1 MTNSIRALVDYLL
14 HYNFNNEFPSTSISP
29 KVLAKPTNKDFQNIV
44 LFLFKQIDQNYKCT
58 GKFED
63 EMITMFKFLGYP
75 FQIAKSSIS
84 AVGSPHAWPPLL
96 AAIMWLVE
104 LLQYDIAVQQQSSST
119 MIDGSFVGDNT
130 YIDIDDPSVSE
141 KAFYR
146 YISKAYELFLSGKDD
161 HYEKLEEQFISS
173 FENKNVLIRDQIY
186 ALEKRNQAITQEIES
201 VKGRSAYLPEL
212 EAKKKEFHVDHQKF
226 IHLMD
231 ELKKHRDQLRSKVEM
246 RSAELEKM
254 KSAHDRAVRE
264 TAILRDR
271 IANQELSAADV
282 ANMVNER
289 QRLEEAQV
297 AASENRQGLQR
308 KIYELEMAL
317 RDKVQYLED
326 TARAYH
332 TIAADLQLIPQNAR
346 NARGE
351 NLTIEIDISAKK
363 REGLIKTDIRSGVL
377 PVLHELKKELAE
389 TTLSFR
395 AELLSEQDIAD
406 EIDCKRSEL
415 LGGKEVIEAKLK
427 RAEIAYKREKDLLDQ
442 GTELHRQVRM
452 IHSRAQYNFLRLLG
466 FVRSWMQWNQGC
478 SSCETPPMRS
488 RPSQPRIEKFQMC
501 KRSDRN
507 ASRSTSARRLG

>member
-1 MTNSIRALVDYLL
+1 MIGNNSGPSQVVSTLSQSQLTSARLVDPRNIGDKQFMTNSIRALVDYLL
-14 HYNFNNEFPSTSISP
+14 QHNFNNEFPSTSVSP

-44 LFLFKQIDQNYKCT
+44 LFLFKQIDPNYKCT

-84 AVGSPHAWPPLL
+84 AVGSPHAWPSLL

-104 LLQYDIAVQQQSSST
+104 LLQYDIAVQQHSNST
-119 MIDGSFVGDNT
+119 LMDGSFLQADNT
-130 YIDIDDPSVSE
+130 YIDIDDPSLSE

-146 YISKAYELFLSGKDD
+146 YISKAYELFLAGKDD
-161 HYEKLEEQFISS
+161 QYEKLEEQFISS
-173 FENKNVLIRDQIY
+173 FENKNVLIRDQIH
-186 ALEKRNQAITQEIES
+186 ALEKRNHAITQEIEA

-212 EAKKKEFHVDHQKF
+212 EAKKKEFHTDHQKF
-226 IHLMD
+226 LHLMD
-231 ELKKHRDQLRSKVEM
+231 ELKKHRDQLRTKVDT

-254 KSAHDRAVRE
+254 KSTHDRAVRE
-264 TAILRDR
+264 IAILRDR

-289 QRLEEAQV
+289 QRLEEAQA

-351 NLTIEIDISAKK
+351 NLSIEIDISAKK
-363 REGLIKTDIRSGVL
+363 REGLIKTDIRGGVL

-442 GTELHRQVRM
+442 GTELHRQV
-452 IHSRAQYNFLRLLG
+452 
-466 FVRSWMQWNQGC
+466 
-478 SSCETPPMRS
+478 
-488 RPSQPRIEKFQMC
+488 K
-501 KRSDRN
+501 
-507 ASRSTSARRLG
+507 